1 MKPTKEINKPKI
13 WVFEKINKINKSL
26 PKLIKKKK
34 QRLELLKPE
43 VNVGTL
49 HHSTDMR
56 LQESFMNICTPT
68 NWII

>member
-1 MKPTKEINKPKI
+1 MKTTKEINKPKI

-34 QRLELLKPE
+34 QKLKLLKPE

-49 HHSTDMR
+49 YHSTDIR
-56 LQESFMNICTPT
+56 L
-68 NWII
+68 